1 MLIGPGRH
9 DGKESRWRVMER
21 NGWIRSKER
30 LAPICRCQPVSEA
43 LRQAR
48 FRITG
53 EEERFTGI
61 EDPRASGTTQ
71 RYFLLA
77 PINRGVL

>member
-1 MLIGPGRH
+1 MDKIQAKISADISLPARQ
-9 DGKESRWRVMER
+9 
-21 NGWIRSKER
+21 
-30 LAPICRCQPVSEA
+30 LCQLSEA

-53 EEERFTGI
+53 EKERFTGI

-77 PINRGVL
+77 PISRGDFRGPRVLRAP